1 MLDPQLTAQLRTH
14 LASVTMPVELVASI
28 DGSPKSTEM
37 VGLLDEIAALS
48 PHVTVRRDGDATRR
62 PSFAIQRTGTDVRVE
77 FAGIP
82 LGHEFTSLVL
92 ALLHVGGRAPR
103 VTDEVAEQ
111 IRALPG
117 GTFETFFSLSCQ
129 NCPDV
134 VQALN
139 VMSVLNP
146 RIRHIS
152 IDGAVFRDEVEQRGV
167 LSVPTVFR
175 DGESFT
181 SGRSSIEQL
190 VALLDAGAATRAAAE
205 IDAKDTFDVLVVGG
219 GPAGASAA
227 VYAAR
232 KGIRTGVVAERFGG
246 QVLDTMAIENFV

>member
-77 FAGIP
+77 FAGLP

-92 ALLHVGGRAPR
+92 ALLHVGGRAPK
-103 VTDEVAEQ
+103 VTDEVADQ

-139 VMSVLNP
+139 LMSVINP
-146 RIRHIS
+146 RITHTA
-152 IDGAVFRDEVEQRGV
+152 IDGALFQDEVDAKQV
-167 LSVPTVFR
+167 LAVPTVFLN
-175 DGESFT
+175 GELWD
-181 SGRSSIEQL
+181 SGRMSLEQI
-190 VALLDAGAATRAAAE
+190 VGRLDAGAAAKAAARIAE
-205 IDAKDTFDVLVVGG
+205 KEPFDVLVVGEIG
-219 GPAGASAA
+219 RAH
-227 VYAAR
+227 V
-232 KGIRTGVVAERFGG
+232 
-246 QVLDTMAIENFV
+246 